1 MEYQLLGTLL
11 SFGINFVIVIDMD
24 YRLERI
30 VFIMKNKPLLLIYV
44 LLFVFWSSSL
54 QAAVWKSQ
62 NNWSNSWETKYQ
74 NWVAEHWKPNFF
86 MNPNSQKYYRIPHD
100 CADAIYLMRLVF
112 SYENKLPFVINH
124 ANKPGKLLSNKMKQ
138 WDRLPE
144 HQRVR
149 QFMLYINDRVGT
161 RSLPKDTYPISL
173 SQIRAGDL
181 YVEPGSHS
189 YEIIG
194 ITDTGVTV
202 IMSST
207 TPSSPKMMIQ
217 LYAYPFFI
225 PKDRKNM
232 TDGYRRFKWPQNIL
246 KPMQEQPG
254 FSAEQYAI
262 AAKTEYNYVAFTDII
277 AKKLRRRPEPIAEKT
292 KRVLV
297 GLCSFAKERV
307 NYVNDGLKYLK
318 KLRSARNG
326 HGRTSRHC
334 MNAKEYDYYST
345 PSRDK
350 RLKRYFQEVLNI
362 AYAGGIIKDE
372 GKITP
377 QLMARAIFHDEV
389 PTEIERALDQHCR
402 IAAYP
407 QDDQKYINLRQLWK
421 NIAKGSISS
430 DPHAPY
436 ENRWGLTDK
445 SYDKQ
450 CQTF

>member
-1 MEYQLLGTLL
+1 
-11 SFGINFVIVIDMD
+11 
-24 YRLERI
+24 
-30 VFIMKNKPLLLIYV
+30 MKNKLRLLIPLLL
-44 LLFVFWSSSL
+44 LLFWHSSL
-54 QAAVWKSQ
+54 QAEVWKAE
-62 NNWSNSWETKYQ
+62 NTWSTTWETKYQ
-74 NWVAEHWKPNFF
+74 NWVATKWKPNFF
-86 MNPNSQKYYRIPHD
+86 MNPKTKTYYRIPHD

-112 SYENKLPFVINH
+112 SYEHKLPFVINN
-124 ANKPGKLLSNKMKQ
+124 ANKPSKLLTNKMKR
-138 WDRLPE
+138 WDSLPE
-144 HQRVR
+144 PQRLR

-161 RSLPKDTYPISL
+161 RSLVNDTFPIAL

-189 YEIIG
+189 YEIVG
-194 ITDTGVTV
+194 ITDTGITV

-207 TPSSPKMMIQ
+207 TPASPKMMIQ

-225 PKDRKNM
+225 PKDKEKM
-232 TDGYRRFKWPQNIL
+232 ADGYRRFKWPKNIL

-254 FSAEQYAI
+254 YSAEQYSI

-277 AKKLRRRPEPIAEKT
+277 AKKLRRRPEPLAEKT

-307 NYVNDGLKYLK
+307 NYVNDGLNFLK
-318 KLRSARNG
+318 KLRSKKDG
-326 HGRTSRHC
+326 HGRAVRRC
-334 MNAKEYDYYST
+334 LNAKEYDYYST

-362 AYAGGIIKDE
+362 AYSGGIIEE

-377 QLMARAIFHDEV
+377 QLMARAIFHDDV
-389 PTEIERALDQHCR
+389 PAEIERALDQHCR

-407 QDDQKYINLRQLWK
+407 DDDRKYINLRKLWD
-421 NIAKGSISS
+421 NIAKGKISS

-445 SYDKQ
+445 PYDKQ
-450 CQTF
+450 CRTF

>member
-1 MEYQLLGTLL
+1 MKHKFLLLIPMLLL
-11 SFGINFVIVIDMD
+11 SF
-24 YRLERI
+24 
-30 VFIMKNKPLLLIYV
+30 
-44 LLFVFWSSSL
+44 WSASL
-54 QAAVWKSQ
+54 QAHVWKAD
-62 NNWSNSWETKYQ
+62 NTWSNAWEIKYQ
-74 NWVAEHWKPNFF
+74 NWVMKEWKPNFF
-86 MNPNSQKYYRIPHD
+86 MNPKTQQYYRVPHD

-112 SYENKLPFVINH
+112 SYEKKLPFVINNS
-124 ANKPGKLLSNKMKQ
+124 NKPSQLLTNSMTR
-138 WDRLPE
+138 WDNLPE
-144 HQRVR
+144 DQRLR

-161 RSLPKDTYPISL
+161 RSLVRDTFPIAL

-189 YEIIG
+189 YEIIA
-194 ITDTGVTV
+194 ITDTGITV

-207 TPSSPKMMIQ
+207 TPASPKMMNQ
-217 LYAYPFFI
+217 LYAFPFFI

-232 TDGYRRFKWPQNIL
+232 TDGYRRFKWPRNIR
-246 KPMQEQPG
+246 KPMQQQPG
-254 FSAEQYAI
+254 FSDEQYRI
-262 AAKTEYNYVAFTDII
+262 AAETEYNYVAFTDII
-277 AKKLRRRPEPIAEKT
+277 AKKLRRRPEPITEKT

-307 NYVNDGLKYLK
+307 NYVNDGLNYLR
-318 KLRSARNG
+318 KLRSTKDR
-326 HGRTSRHC
+326 HGRSVRSC

-362 AYAGGIIKDE
+362 AYAGGVIKE
-372 GKITP
+372 KGITP

-389 PTEIERALDQHCR
+389 PPELKQALDQHCR

-407 QDDQKYINLRQLWK
+407 HDDHKYINLRQLWK
-421 NIAKGSISS
+421 HIANGRLSS

-445 SYDKQ
+445 PYVKQ
-450 CQTF
+450 CRTF

>member
-1 MEYQLLGTLL
+1 
-11 SFGINFVIVIDMD
+11 MD
-24 YRLERI
+24 DRLQRI
-30 VFIMKNKPLLLIYV
+30 VLIMKNKPLLLILA
-44 LLFVFWSSSL
+44 LLFACWSSSL
-54 QAAVWKSQ
+54 QATVWESK
-62 NNWSNSWETKYQ
+62 NNWSNSWEIKYQ
-74 NWVAEHWKPNFF
+74 NWVAKHWKPNFF
-86 MNPNSQKYYRIPHD
+86 MNPNNQKYYRIPHD

-112 SYENKLPFVINH
+112 SYENKLPFVINN

-144 HQRVR
+144 QQRVR

-161 RSLPKDTYPISL
+161 RSLPKDTYPIPL

-225 PKDRKNM
+225 PKDKKNM
-232 TDGYRRFKWPQNIL
+232 TDGYRRFKWPKNIL
-246 KPMQEQPG
+246 KPMEKQPG

-307 NYVNDGLKYLK
+307 NYVNDGLKYLQ
-318 KLRSARNG
+318 KLRSKKDG
-326 HGRTSRHC
+326 HGRTVRQC

-389 PTEIERALDQHCR
+389 PAEIERALDQHCR
-402 IAAYP
+402 IATYP
-407 QDDQKYINLRQLWK
+407 QDDRKYINLRQLWK
-421 NIAKGSISS
+421 NIAKGKISS

-445 SYDKQ
+445 PYDKQ
-450 CQTF
+450 CSIKH